1 MAYEFEEPFA
11 ALISSSAKHSA
22 TDFTLRK
29 ADSRVYTMHSVNKRS
44 LVVKA
49 EEETYANGKERDGLV
64 DSSEWRNIDG
74 LTTDG
79 TLRTDTGGVL
89 TRTGVDNSIN
99 KNLKRVL
106 SIKSRSESISG

>member
-44 LVVKA
+44 FVAKA
-49 EEETYANGKERDGLV
+49 EKETYANGKERDGLV

-74 LTTDG
+74 LATDG

-106 SIKSRSESISG
+106 STKSGSESILG